1 MALAALNEYY
11 EVAEATPTPGRASR
25 PAGEVVVFPSG
36 LPIPTPAEGS
46 LTFRN
51 KLAEMEKQLAV
62 DVDRWCAQADDLAL
76 SFPKSVRR
84 LIPLSP
90 DMSNELGD
98 IDRLIAQYDA
108 GDLARIQ
115 IIGKLLASLPDPTP
129 DAKGHS
135 QEDVLLYDQVIGRSV
150 LALERERLARVRFRN
165 AILAL
170 RYEIL
175 AARPLVAPDILMRTK
190 AYHAQFLMKE
200 AFRLSK
206 RVIEMQQLQV
216 GWGEGS
222 GEKIS
227 ERAVRAALQ
236 FINARP
242 DLLSFLHVYPTD
254 DGGVLFEF
262 ESGKWDL
269 SVEMTPAGKI
279 ELYGVRLDS
288 DEALEPMHF
297 DNIDPHLMNQINSR
311 VALNA

>member
-1 MALAALNEYY
+1 MALAALREYY
-11 EVAEATPTPGRASR
+11 EVAEATPTPGRVPR
-25 PAGEVVVFPSG
+25 PAGKVVAFPSG
-36 LPIPTPAEGS
+36 LPIPTPAEDS
-46 LTFRN
+46 PTFRN
-51 KLAEMEKQLAV
+51 KLAEMERQLAV

-76 SFPKSVRR
+76 SFPNSVRR

-108 GDLARIQ
+108 GDQARIQ
-115 IIGKLLASLPDPTP
+115 IIGRLLASLPDPTP
-129 DAKGHS
+129 DVKGRS
-135 QEDVLLYDQVIGRSV
+135 QEDILLYGQVIGRLV

-165 AILAL
+165 ALLAL

-175 AARPLVAPDILMRTK
+175 AARPLIAPDILMRTK
-190 AYHAQFLMKE
+190 AYHAKFLMKE

-206 RVIEMQQLQV
+206 RVIEMQQLQT

-236 FINARP
+236 FINERP

-279 ELYGVRLDS
+279 ELYGVRIDK

-297 DNIDPHLMNQINSR
+297 DTIDPFLMNQINSR
-311 VALNA
+311 ITMNA

>member
-1 MALAALNEYY
+1 
-11 EVAEATPTPGRASR
+11 
-25 PAGEVVVFPSG
+25 
-36 LPIPTPAEGS
+36 
-46 LTFRN
+46 
-51 KLAEMEKQLAV
+51 MEKQLAV

-129 DAKGHS
+129 DAKGRS

-190 AYHAQFLMKE
+190 TYHAQFLMKE

-227 ERAVRAALQ
+227 ERALRAALQ

-269 SVEMTPAGKI
+269 SVEMTAAGKI

-297 DNIDPHLMNQINSR
+297 DNINPHLMNQINSR
-311 VALNA
+311 VAPSA